1 MTSPASTPPD
11 SSAPAPGSSG
21 SPRTR
26 SLTEVP
32 ALTEAAIELLRT
44 PNALG
49 MLSADDALVVATH
62 MRLVSYPA
70 GATMLREGDQSQ
82 NSYML
87 LVLTGDVTVEMNDPG
102 GSPPVEVSVLGP
114 GSLIGEMGLIDGEAR
129 SVSCVAA
136 SAVQAGGLS
145 RKALE
150 RLIDLHPKVA
160 ARLMVAIAKRLAD
173 RLRAAGQQLAMMS
186 TMAGQLQGELQELK
200 AQRR

>member
-1 MTSPASTPPD
+1 MTATPSDD
-11 SSAPAPGSSG
+11 SAAPAASSG
-21 SPRTR
+21 SPKTR
-26 SLTEVP
+26 ALTEVP

-62 MRLVSYPA
+62 MRLVGYPA
-70 GATMLREGDQSQ
+70 GAVLLKEGDQSP

-87 LVLTGDVTVEMNDPG
+87 LVLTGDVTVEMNDPLSNQG
-102 GSPPVEVSVLGP
+102 VEVSVLGP
-114 GSLIGEMGLIDGEAR
+114 GSLLGEMGLIDGEAR

-160 ARLMVAIAKRLAD
+160 ARLMVAIAKRLSD

-200 AQRR
+200 SQRR